1 MGLADADGAND
12 CKDEECAKEADDDDD
27 DKKEDGYSAATD
39 DRLMELEEELKEDVE
54 KLKERLGEKA
64 DDRGLDKSEYS
75 EGDDDD
81 DEKVMDV
88 DEPLV
93 VPQMAK
99 AAVKLDKC
107 NCPVVLEEHCC
118 GKGDKSWTDYS
129 SMCDAQCDGKEETNC
144 LPGRCEANGK
154 NAAAMVGH
162 RSNYLTGGL
171 EATAAHSSQWN
182 IMIVIIQLC
191 ILAVCCMSLGLSIS
205 FCFKNPNQ
213 LMGAGKKSYGREDHM
228 V

>member
-1 MGLADADGAND
+1 
-12 CKDEECAKEADDDDD
+12 
-27 DKKEDGYSAATD
+27 
-39 DRLMELEEELKEDVE
+39 VE

-99 AAVKLDKC
+99 AAAKLDKC

-118 GKGDKSWTDYS
+118 GKGDKTWTDYS
-129 SMCDAQCDGKEETNC
+129 SLCDAKCDGKEETNC

-154 NAAAMVGH
+154 NSAAMVGH